1 MTIKQG
7 RRPTDRVAKDK
18 RRPGSTAV
26 RLLPKQKQNE
36 IPTRCP
42 PLALNTLHSPMQIRY
57 HSVRWLRRIHDPT
70 TPSLIARA
78 IAGIGICP
86 DSTLGIVRPPASFD
100 LIVTGFQSISTV
112 DFRPP
117 SRSPLTLLQLP
128 VGASDRQAQ
137 WFTPKPCFGP
147 LPQHRT
153 PILSHTYGL
162 PSSPTLVTSSR
173 CRCRGSGLTR
183 LGAPMFR
190 FETYTSCL
198 CDRLLIEER
207 IGSAFGTLRG
217 GRAVH
222 VGCKSY
228 QWMW

>member
-1 MTIKQG
+1 MTQ
-7 RRPTDRVAKDK
+7 
-18 RRPGSTAV
+18 
-26 RLLPKQKQNE
+26 
-36 IPTRCP
+36 P
-42 PLALNTLHSPMQIRY
+42 PLRLSPGRSLVLGSAPIQP
-57 HSVRWLRRIHDPT
+57 SGSSDPPRR
-70 TPSLIARA
+70 
-78 IAGIGICP
+78 
-86 DSTLGIVRPPASFD
+86 STLSSLASR
-100 LIVTGFQSISTV
+100 SISTV

-153 PILSHTYGL
+153 PIHSHAYGL

-228 QWMW
+228 QCM